1 LGDYVCTTYKE
12 SSNFTTVTNLSF
24 QPPSV
29 TIHCLT
35 MDSEQLLSNLSF
47 IEPQS
52 YNQAVL
58 HPGRQAT
65 MNKELQALED
75 TKTWEIVPLP

>member
-1 LGDYVCTTYKE
+1 
-12 SSNFTTVTNLSF
+12 
-24 QPPSV
+24 
-29 TIHCLT
+29 